1 MKFGELREKLMMYHN
16 VRFQDE
22 YDHKK
27 YMYAKP
33 YFDRN
38 IRGMSYECCPK
49 YKLTKTINREG
60 VCVTFLKYYYKF
72 TPKSFDEFEVEN
84 LIYDIDDAL
93 TVTLNTKS
101 VLPKATFQDD
111 PDEARFIVNHVD
123 WFTLNFDDPYLSN
136 MSVDNL
142 YLSDVDDI
150 KETVFPSEK
159 IEGSTS
165 LPNGCNLNLYI
176 RVIPTNNNEFR
187 YTITKLQ
194 KAGYIKIEREDEKFW
209 IVIKGK
215 EEDTAYIRI
224 PIQYPDA
231 RKIVA
236 IGITHYGDL
245 KLCIDLEDSI
255 IPVIDLIHKIM
266 EVFHKE
272 TVDELL
278 REVLIMKCDGMEGF
292 K

>member
-22 YDHKK
+22 YDNKK
-27 YMYAKP
+27 YMYAKSS
-33 YFDRN
+33 FDKD

-49 YKLTKTINREG
+49 YKLTKTLNREG
-60 VCVTFLKYYYKF
+60 VCVTFFKYYYKF

-84 LIYDIDDAL
+84 LIYDVDDTL
-93 TVTLNTKS
+93 TITLNTKS
-101 VLPKATFQDD
+101 VPPKMTFEDD
-111 PDEARFIVNHVD
+111 PDAAKFIVNHVD
-123 WFTLNFDDPYLSN
+123 WFTLNFDDLYLSN

-142 YLSDVDDI
+142 YLSDIDDI
-150 KETVFPSEK
+150 KETIVPSEK
-159 IEGSTS
+159 IEGSD
-165 LPNGCNLNLYI
+165 LPNGKCNLKLHI

-194 KAGYIKIEREDEKFW
+194 RAGYIKIEREDEKFW
-209 IVIKGK
+209 IIIKGK
-215 EEDTAYIRI
+215 DKDTACVRI
-224 PIQYPDA
+224 PIQYPDV

-236 IGITHYGDL
+236 IDITRYGDL

-272 TVDELL
+272 TIDELM
-278 REVLIMKCDGMEGF
+278 REVLIMKCDGMEDF